1 VDGEAGKVRARLS
14 TVLFSAQR
22 TITRNVE
29 ESAIKNG
36 EGGVRTVRNIEENF
50 REEG

>member
-14 TVLFSAQR
+14 TVLFSARQ

-29 ESAIKNG
+29 ESAIENG
-36 EGGVRTVRNIEENF
+36 EGGVRTVHNIEENF